1 MKTLLTPALFLS
13 AFLSPPGL
21 ISMARADE
29 PLKVQLES
37 RAKESASQTA
47 EATRIAYAAG
57 IKAVGDSGITQSAK
71 QTGDP
76 APDFTLPNAA
86 GEKTTL
92 STLLKK
98 GPVVLTWY
106 RGGWCPYCNL
116 TLRALQ
122 KVLPE
127 FQSAGAQLVAL
138 TPELPDKAAATSS
151 KHQLEF
157 EVLTDLNHQVARSY
171 GVVFQLTPEVRDLYR
186 QKFNLTD
193 FNGAGAGDDQLPLA
207 ATYIIGQD
215 GIIRYAFLH
224 ADYRERAGPETLVS
238 FLKAN
243 RKNLTTQP

>member
-1 MKTLLTPALFLS
+1 MKTTFLTPLLLVSGLLAFPPDGSLWAGDSLQDQINAKKEQS
-13 AFLSPPGL
+13 AG
-21 ISMARADE
+21 
-29 PLKVQLES
+29 
-37 RAKESASQTA
+37 QTP
-47 EATRIAYAAG
+47 EATKLAYAAG
-57 IKAVGDSGITQSAK
+57 IKAVGDSGIVKSAK
-71 QTGDP
+71 QTGAL

-86 GEKTTL
+86 GDKTTL

-127 FQSAGAQLVAL
+127 FQAAGAQLVAL

-224 ADYRERAGPETLVS
+224 ADYRERAEPEALVS

-243 RKNLTTQP
+243 RKILTTQP

>member
-13 AFLSPPGL
+13 AFLPPPGL
-21 ISMARADE
+21 PCMARADE
-29 PLKVQLES
+29 PLKAQLES
-37 RAKESASQTA
+37 IARESAGQTP
-47 EATRIAYAAG
+47 EATRLAYAAG

-76 APDFTLPNAA
+76 APDFT
-86 GEKTTL
+86 
-92 STLLKK
+92 
-98 GPVVLTWY
+98 
-106 RGGWCPYCNL
+106 
-116 TLRALQ
+116 
-122 KVLPE
+122 
-127 FQSAGAQLVAL
+127 
-138 TPELPDKAAATSS
+138 
-151 KHQLEF
+151 
-157 EVLTDLNHQVARSY
+157 
-171 GVVFQLTPEVRDLYR
+171 FQLTPEVRDLYR

-224 ADYRERAGPETLVS
+224 ADYRERAEPETLVS